1 MISTIRKFYTKSYS
15 IKEYNNLYMKQTN
28 ERVNRELYMQA
39 NAIKAMV
46 GITISGFTG
55 MYIHSTYMFK
65 QVDKK
70 FEQVDKKFEQVDKRM
85 DMMESDIK
93 DIKKTMTEILIAIKK

>member
-15 IKEYNNLYMKQTN
+15 IKEYNNLYMKQTT
-28 ERVNRELYMQA
+28 ERVNRELDMQA

-46 GITISGFTG
+46 GITISGFTA
-55 MYIHSTYMFK
+55 MYIHSTYM
-65 QVDKK
+65 

-85 DMMESDIK
+85 NMMESDIK